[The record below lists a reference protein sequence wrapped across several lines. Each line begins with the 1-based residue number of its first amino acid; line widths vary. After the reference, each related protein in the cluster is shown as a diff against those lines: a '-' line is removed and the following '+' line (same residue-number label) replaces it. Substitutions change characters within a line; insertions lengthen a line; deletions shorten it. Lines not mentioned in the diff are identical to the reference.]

1 MAKMTKK
8 RLDRYRNSLRLE
20 IACLEEEIWEI
31 ETTDKGIG
39 NDVILDYR
47 GGYPQPSSVIGFD
60 WGRYSKKRSLLERKK
75 AELQEVKTWID
86 QIEDGQTRWVFRM
99 WYGERMSWKKIAIKM
114 GYGGNEDYPRKMI
127 RDKYLDQK
135 NIK

>member
-8 RLDRYRNSLRLE
+8 RLDRYRNKLLPE
-20 IACLEEEIWEI
+20 IACLEEEILEL
-31 ETTDKGIG
+31 ETTDKGMG

-47 GGYPQPSSVIGFD
+47 GGYPRPSSVIGFD
-60 WGRYSKKRSLLERKK
+60 WERYRKKRSLLERKK
-75 AELQEVKTWID
+75 AELQEVKTWIEH
-86 QIEDGQTRWVFRM
+86 IEDGQARLVFRM
-99 WYGERMSWKKIAIKM
+99 WYGERMSWKKIAMKM